1 MGTTALTRLNLKLE
15 KTKLDRLR
23 RQLRARSN
31 SEAVC
36 KRPLTRRWRV
46 LCHIGRSSV
55 ARTALKRQNFMV
67 EPDKVRQLRRVLR
80 ARSDSEA
87 VRLAIERQL
96 AVKEALAAL
105 RRLRD
110 RGTLE
115 DVFGRLRSD
124 RK

>member
-1 MGTTALTRLNLKLE
+1 
-15 KTKLDRLR
+15 
-23 RQLRARSN
+23 
-31 SEAVC
+31 
-36 KRPLTRRWRV
+36 
-46 LCHIGRSSV
+46 
-55 ARTALKRQNFMV
+55 MV
-67 EPDKVRQLRRVLR
+67 EPDKVRQLRRKLG

-96 AVKEALAAL
+96 AAKEALAAL

>member
-1 MGTTALTRLNLKLE
+1 M
-15 KTKLDRLR
+15 
-23 RQLRARSN
+23 
-31 SEAVC
+31 
-36 KRPLTRRWRV
+36 
-46 LCHIGRSSV
+46 

-80 ARSDSEA
+80 VRSDSEA

-96 AVKEALAAL
+96 AAKEALAAL

>member
-1 MGTTALTRLNLKLE
+1 
-15 KTKLDRLR
+15 
-23 RQLRARSN
+23 
-31 SEAVC
+31 
-36 KRPLTRRWRV
+36 
-46 LCHIGRSSV
+46 
-55 ARTALKRQNFMV
+55 MV

-80 ARSDSEA
+80 VRSDSEA

-96 AVKEALAAL
+96 AAKEALAAL

>member
-1 MGTTALTRLNLKLE
+1 
-15 KTKLDRLR
+15 
-23 RQLRARSN
+23 
-31 SEAVC
+31 
-36 KRPLTRRWRV
+36 
-46 LCHIGRSSV
+46 
-55 ARTALKRQNFMV
+55 MV

-80 ARSDSEA
+80 VRSDSEA

-96 AVKEALAAL
+96 AAKEGLAAL

-115 DVFGRLRSD
+115 DVFGRLRSH